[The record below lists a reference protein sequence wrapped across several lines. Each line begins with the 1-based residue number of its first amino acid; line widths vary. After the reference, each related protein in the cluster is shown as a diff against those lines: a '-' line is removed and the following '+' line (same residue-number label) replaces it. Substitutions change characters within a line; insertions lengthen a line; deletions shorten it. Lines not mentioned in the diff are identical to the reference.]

1 MNKDIMF
8 TATEILEE
16 FASSYSEADKNK
28 LAKMLAKVKYDG
40 ANVIACEIRKHF
52 EDNPVDT
59 RYYLLNLDKFIDFL
73 DNILFNIFSEGISN
87 NE

>member
-1 MNKDIMF
+1 MNKDLIF

-16 FASSYSEADKNK
+16 FVSSYSEADKNK
-28 LAKMLAKVKYDG
+28 LVKTLQKVEYDG
-40 ANVIACEIRKHF
+40 ANIIVRKIREYF
-52 EDNPVDT
+52 EDNSVDT